1 MIVKSISAIIFKD
14 FDLVTLVHF
23 GFGHSLVTRLNLK
36 KKKNIFYTMDIFPR
50 NIFIHSKPP

>member
-36 KKKNIFYTMDIFPR
+36 KKKNIF
-50 NIFIHSKPP
+50 FIL